1 MFKNVFHLEP
11 LLVMRWQTGVVTYDE
26 LAQTHLVPT
35 TNPIEGPLLPASTA
49 RRLRDALEPIA
60 TQGWWSRPVGE
71 RMDALGLE
79 MFASYVWGRCA
90 SLGIPEPT
98 TVVSAFGVMEP
109 SLITALYLDGRTGAA
124 REDILNA
131 RATGAALALR
141 AVVDEAEAEAVATP
155 LLAALQS
162 LDVMGRPLFSGLR
175 ALPLSE
181 SASGRLWQAAEMV
194 REHRGD
200 GHIAAL
206 VIADVGPVE
215 ANVLTEAWCGY
226 AIGEYTT
233 TRGFSP
239 EAITEAVDRLTHR
252 GWLNK
257 DSLTPAGVTARL
269 EIEEATDRSQS
280 RLVELLG
287 DRCEFIIERASAVSE
302 RLLKAGWFPPDPRKR
317 AAG

>member
-1 MFKNVFHLEP
+1 
-11 LLVMRWQTGVVTYDE
+11 VTYDE
-26 LAQTHLVPT
+26 LAQTYLVSATNAIEAPVLPT
-35 TNPIEGPLLPASTA
+35 SMA

-71 RMDALGLE
+71 RMDALGIDT
-79 MFASYVWGRCA
+79 FASYVWGRCA
-90 SLGIPEPT
+90 SLGMPEPA
-98 TVVSAFGVMEP
+98 TVVAAFGVMEP
-109 SLITALYLDGRTGAA
+109 SLITALYLDGRAGAS

-131 RATGAALALR
+131 RATGAALALG
-141 AVVDEAEAEAVATP
+141 AVVDDAEADAMAAP
-155 LLAALQS
+155 LLAALGS
-162 LDVMGRPLFSGLR
+162 LDVMGRPLFAGLR
-175 ALPLSE
+175 GLPLSE

-226 AIGEYTT
+226 PIGEYTV

-239 EAITEAVDRLTHR
+239 EAATEAVGSLTRR
-252 GWLNK
+252 GWL
-257 DSLTPAGVTARL
+257 DEGSLTPAGITARL

-287 DRCEFIIERASAVSE
+287 DECEVIIERASAVSE
-302 RLLKAGWFPPDPRKR
+302 RLVAAEWFPPDPRKR